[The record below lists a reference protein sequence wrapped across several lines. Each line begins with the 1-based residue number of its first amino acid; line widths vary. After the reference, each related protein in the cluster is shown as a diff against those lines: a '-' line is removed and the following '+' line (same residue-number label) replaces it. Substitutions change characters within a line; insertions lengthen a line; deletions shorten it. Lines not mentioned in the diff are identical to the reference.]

1 MKPVIIL
8 ASSSIWRRRLLKK
21 HGITVRVHVSKFEE
35 MKRHEN
41 PRVLVLNNARG
52 KARCVAAYYKR
63 GIIIGVD
70 TVGVYKN
77 KILGKPSGH
86 EAARKMLKMLF
97 GHTHQIMTGLCL
109 INTQNGKELTAV
121 VTTKMTFRKVTESE
135 LAQYL
140 DGGEWK
146 GKAGSYAIQ
155 GRAKKFIEK
164 IEGELTNVVGVPVHR
179 LKEMLAKVQARLL

>member
-21 HGITVRVHVSKFEE
+21 HGINVKVHVSKFKE
-35 MKRHEN
+35 MKMHKN
-41 PRVLVLNNARG
+41 PRILVLHNARG
-52 KARCVAAYYKR
+52 KARRIAAHYKS

-70 TVGVYKN
+70 TVGVFKG
-77 KILGKPSGH
+77 KILGKPNGRK
-86 EAARKMLKMLF
+86 AAQRMLKMLF

-121 VTTKMTFRKVTESE
+121 VTTKMTFRKVTDLE

-155 GRAKKFIEK
+155 GRAKKFVQK
-164 IEGELTNVVGVPVHR
+164 VEGELTNVVGVPVNK
-179 LKEMLAKVQARLL
+179 LKEMLVKIQKPLV